1 MGKVQKTFS
10 QIKPNN
16 LNPTKTKVMS
26 KNIFKSFSKKALLA
40 ATISV
45 SVMAASC
52 SKEEAVVKTHGTEM
66 PDQKFVQNQYIVYL
80 DNDGLSKEQIREEVA
95 RIFTDLGITGERFA
109 EEDILSNIGATFIA
123 NLNPAEAKS
132 LRGDTRIRSVQQDAL
147 VAAEKL
153 NSMPSDG
160 ARAQTVSW
168 GVTKVGGP
176 GNGVGKTAWI
186 IDSGIDFDHKDLNVD
201 KTRSKS
207 FLTSSA
213 GGNWSSAADEYGHGT
228 QVAGIIAAKDNN
240 EGAVGV
246 AAGAT
251 VVSLRIMNY
260 AGVCW
265 SSGLIKALDHVYAN
279 GKPGDVVN
287 LSVTF
292 AANSTIDYY
301 VKKVASRGI
310 FVAIAAGNDNGDAV
324 YKSPAAANGTNIYT
338 VSGINSDVSRWSNS
352 NYGATTVDFAAPCNG
367 LYTTAKG
374 GGYVTTG
381 GGTSYAAPHVAGILL
396 LNGGKI
402 NSSGTVANDPD
413 GKADPIAER

>member
-1 MGKVQKTFS
+1 MK
-10 QIKPNN
+10 N
-16 LNPTKTKVMS
+16 
-26 KNIFKSFSKKALLA
+26 NIFKSFSKTALLA

-45 SVMAASC
+45 SLMAASC
-52 SKEEAVVKTHGTEM
+52 SKEESIVKTEGTEM
-66 PDQKFVQNQYIVYL
+66 QDQKFVPDQYIVSL
-80 DNDGLSKEQIREEVA
+80 NNDAISKEQIREEVA
-95 RIFTDLGITGERFA
+95 RIFSDLGITGQRFS
-109 EEDILSNIGATFIA
+109 EEDIFSNAGAAFIA
-123 NLNPAEAKS
+123 NLNPAEAIN

-153 NSMPSDG
+153 TIMPSDG
-160 ARAQTVSW
+160 TRAQTVSW

-207 FLTSSA
+207 FLTSNA

-265 SSGLIKALDHVYAN
+265 SSGLIKALDHVYVN

-287 LSVTF
+287 LSVSF
-292 AANSTIDYY
+292 AANATIDYY

-310 FVAIAAGNDNGDAV
+310 FVAIASGNNNDDAV
-324 YKSPAAANGTNIYT
+324 YKSPAGANGTNIFT
-338 VSGINSDVSRWSNS
+338 VSGINRDASRWTNS
-352 NYGATTVDFAAPCNG
+352 NYGATTVDFAAPGNE

-374 GGYVTTG
+374 GGYTTTG
-381 GGTSYAAPHVAGILL
+381 GGTSWAAPHVAGILL

-413 GKADPIAER
+413 GNADPIAKK

>member
-1 MGKVQKTFS
+1 MNS
-10 QIKPNN
+10 
-16 LNPTKTKVMS
+16 
-26 KNIFKSFSKKALLA
+26 NIFKSFSKTALLA

-45 SVMAASC
+45 SLMAASC
-52 SKEEAVVKTHGTEM
+52 TKEESVMKSPPTETH
-66 PDQKFVQNQYIVYL
+66 DQKFVLNQYIVYL
-80 DNDGLSKEQIREEVA
+80 NTDGMGNEQIKEEVA
-95 RIFTDLGITGERFA
+95 RIFSDLAITGLRFSDD
-109 EEDILSNIGATFIA
+109 DILSNVGATFIA
-123 NLNPAEAKS
+123 NLSPAEAVS
-132 LRGDTRIRSVQQDAL
+132 LRGDSRIKSVQQDAL
-147 VAAEKL
+147 VTAEKL
-153 NSMPSDG
+153 NSTPSDG
-160 ARAQTVSW
+160 ARSQTVSW

-213 GGNWSSAADEYGHGT
+213 GGNWSSASDEYGHGT
-228 QVAGIIAAKDNN
+228 QVAGIIAAKDNS

-287 LSVTF
+287 LSVSF
-292 AANSTIDYY
+292 AASSTIDYY

-310 FVAIAAGNDNGDAV
+310 FVAIASGNNNGDAI
-324 YKSPAAANGTNIYT
+324 YKSPAAANGTNIFT
-338 VSGINSDVSRWSNS
+338 VSAINSDVSRWSNS
-352 NYGATTVDFAAPCNG
+352 NYGATTVDFAAPGNG

-374 GGYVTTG
+374 GGYTTTG
-381 GGTSYAAPHVAGILL
+381 GGTSFAAPHVAGILL

-413 GKADPIAER
+413 GKADPIAKK